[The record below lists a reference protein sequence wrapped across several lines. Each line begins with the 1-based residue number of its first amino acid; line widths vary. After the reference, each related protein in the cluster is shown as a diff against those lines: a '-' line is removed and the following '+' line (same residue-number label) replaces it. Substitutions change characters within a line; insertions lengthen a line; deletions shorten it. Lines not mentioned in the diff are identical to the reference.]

1 MTYFHLNRSGP
12 EIPYPNIM
20 WHFVP
25 TYVIDHGRKAPTM
38 EAFQVHV
45 GPMRSTSRG
54 WIKLKSKN
62 PKHHPEIGM

>member
-1 MTYFHLNRSGP
+1 
-12 EIPYPNIM
+12 M

-38 EAFQVHV
+38 EAYQVHV

-62 PKHHPEIGM
+62 PKQHPVIGM